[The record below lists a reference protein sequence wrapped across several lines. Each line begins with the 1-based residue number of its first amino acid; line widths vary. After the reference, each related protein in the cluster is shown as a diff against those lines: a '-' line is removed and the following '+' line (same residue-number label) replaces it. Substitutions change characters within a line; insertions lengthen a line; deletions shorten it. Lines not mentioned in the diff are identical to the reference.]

1 MKTIKQKHQKTSQT
15 SLGLTWLD
23 PLCHSFALARHGES
37 VRHLVHQLV
46 SRLVTVQ
53 SGRLSLV
60 FFMRVLLQS
69 LSRKLAELAVVTL
82 AESKY
87 RLGVAVWQ
95 GQGGSRPNA

>member
-1 MKTIKQKHQKTSQT
+1 MSSKLYNLKNVVDIFHCFPLLPDISSETLRTRRSIRRQEMGRNRANRKEDERSD
-15 SLGLTWLD
+15 LG
-23 PLCHSFALARHGES
+23 
-37 VRHLVHQLV
+37 
-46 SRLVTVQ
+46 
-53 SGRLSLV
+53 
-60 FFMRVLLQS
+60 

>member
-1 MKTIKQKHQKTSQT
+1 MLYIHIIYIY
-15 SLGLTWLD
+15 
-23 PLCHSFALARHGES
+23 
-37 VRHLVHQLV
+37 
-46 SRLVTVQ
+46 
-53 SGRLSLV
+53 V
-60 FFMRVLLQS
+60 FIYVVIYLY

>member
-1 MKTIKQKHQKTSQT
+1 MCAKTTQLKAGK
-15 SLGLTWLD
+15 
-23 PLCHSFALARHGES
+23 LCLFLSADCQGFR
-37 VRHLVHQLV
+37 
-46 SRLVTVQ
+46 RLVLCFLFV
-53 SGRLSLV
+53 SL
-60 FFMRVLLQS
+60 